1 MVFEPHKHVFRTM
14 SNKDDETNE
23 HSSFITFLGG
33 GSGGSGGSSS
43 GEFCKYRCEL
53 CDKILPKLVLK
64 HHCQSKSHV
73 SRVKQVQ
80 RMQCNPAVRKTAA
93 YQRRIDGLGLPAWQ
107 EDVQAKL
114 YWVLLYQDVSERPQV
129 IQMKAA
135 ADAILAKYE
144 RMEIVSLLELAVWK
158 AICIVSPQQPRATTT
173 NSHSSKSDCNVVQKF
188 DYHTWQEWSRQG
200 WKSVKASLR
209 KSNEIGIIITLVL
222 PFLIAESRDDSASD
236 LAEEEEKGIEYID
249 IGLP

>member
-1 MVFEPHKHVFRTM
+1 
-14 SNKDDETNE
+14 
-23 HSSFITFLGG
+23 
-33 GSGGSGGSSS
+33 
-43 GEFCKYRCEL
+43 
-53 CDKILPKLVLK
+53 
-64 HHCQSKSHV
+64 
-73 SRVKQVQ
+73 
-80 RMQCNPAVRKTAA
+80 MQCNPAVRKTAA

-107 EDVQAKL
+107 ADVQAKL

-158 AICIVSPQQPRATTT
+158 SICIVSPQQPRATTT

-222 PFLIAESRDDSASD
+222 PDFHSSLQNQEMIVPLIWQRRKRKELSTLISVFPKVKHFDVIVSFKLFAVTEWQRGSYS
-236 LAEEEEKGIEYID
+236 
-249 IGLP
+249 LPRTIYR